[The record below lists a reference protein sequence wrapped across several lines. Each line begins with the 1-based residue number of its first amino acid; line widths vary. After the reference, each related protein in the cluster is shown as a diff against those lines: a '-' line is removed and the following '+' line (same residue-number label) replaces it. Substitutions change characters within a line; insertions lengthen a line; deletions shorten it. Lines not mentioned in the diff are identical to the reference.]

1 MINKVDEGVLIDLC
15 EQFNKVILEVLGF
28 YGEFRYRE
36 GESDDY
42 YIISNKIKASK
53 EKRFDL
59 NMSLYKNKEKNEFL
73 YVYILWFSVNPKKV
87 GLGSIIINEI
97 IEVLKACTNLEFL
110 VLHPDDNEVKYF
122 WMKNNF
128 MISDGKIENRIN
140 INTRRILIYNVY

>member
-59 NMSLYKNKEKNEFL
+59 NMRLYKNKEKNEFL

-97 IEVLKACTNLEFL
+97 IEVL

>member
-42 YIISNKIKASK
+42 YIISNKI
-53 EKRFDL
+53 
-59 NMSLYKNKEKNEFL
+59 KEKNEFL

>member
-1 MINKVDEGVLIDLC
+1 MINRVDEGVLIDLC

-36 GESDDY
+36 GESDY

-59 NMSLYKNKEKNEFL
+59 NMRLYKNKEKNEFL
-73 YVYILWFSVNPKKV
+73 YVYILWFSVNPKKI

>member
-97 IEVLKACTNLEFL
+97 YKEAV
-110 VLHPDDNEVKYF
+110 
-122 WMKNNF
+122 
-128 MISDGKIENRIN
+128 S
-140 INTRRILIYNVY
+140 

>member
-59 NMSLYKNKEKNEFL
+59 NMRLYKNKEK
-73 YVYILWFSVNPKKV
+73 
-87 GLGSIIINEI
+87 
-97 IEVLKACTNLEFL
+97 
-110 VLHPDDNEVKYF
+110 
-122 WMKNNF
+122 
-128 MISDGKIENRIN
+128 R
-140 INTRRILIYNVY
+140 

>member
-1 MINKVDEGVLIDLC
+1 M
-15 EQFNKVILEVLGF
+15 
-28 YGEFRYRE
+28 R
-36 GESDDY
+36 
-42 YIISNKIKASK
+42 
-53 EKRFDL
+53 
-59 NMSLYKNKEKNEFL
+59 LYKNKEKNEFL